1 MSEHSVERRVAYA
14 RRPGGPEVLQVD
26 AERLLPPKSGEVLL
40 RVEAVGLNHVESLI
54 RADTYKIKIP
64 FPYAAGV
71 EGAGVAVAA
80 GPGVDIAAGTPGGL
94 AAVVGSC
101 APVVVAPPT
110 IVGPLPGTP
119 RFSGG

>member
-1 MSEHSVERRVAYA
+1 MSEDAVERRVAYA

-40 RVEAVGLNHVESLI
+40 RVEAVGLNHIESLI

-80 GPGVDIAAGTPGGL
+80 GPDGDIAAG
-94 AAVVGSC
+94 ARVVWVGRFVYC
-101 APVVVAPPT
+101 ATVLVASWP
-110 IVGPLPGTP
+110 ILGRLLD
-119 RFSGG
+119 